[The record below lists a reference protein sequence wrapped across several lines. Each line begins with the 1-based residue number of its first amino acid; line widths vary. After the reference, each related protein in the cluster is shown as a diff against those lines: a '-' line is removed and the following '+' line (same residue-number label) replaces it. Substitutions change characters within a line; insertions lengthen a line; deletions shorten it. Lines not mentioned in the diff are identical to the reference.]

1 MSEKITTLREGIVEA
16 ARRWYH
22 SGGNAEAALAA
33 LVQEYE
39 AEFPQPPSAAVRRS
53 GEAAP

>member
-22 SGGNAEAALAA
+22 SGGNAEAELAA
-33 LVQEYE
+33 LVQQYE
-39 AEFPQPPSAAVRRS
+39 AELPPPPSAAVRGS
-53 GEAAP
+53 GEVAP

>member
-1 MSEKITTLREGIVEA
+1 MTEKIATLREGIVEA

-22 SGGNAEAALAA
+22 SGGNAEAELAA

-39 AEFPQPPSAAVRRS
+39 AELAQQPSASVRRS
-53 GEAAP
+53 HEGAP